1 MISMVGRRIS
11 FSFMVLERQFI
22 EVHWGRR
29 RWTLYHSERFF
40 LWMDCEVRFKL
51 ISFWNE
57 SIKNCFGGYV
67 DMWTCS
73 VLKSH
78 HVNIYTFHWIQCVRR
93 RQVRICWFYGHWR
106 QCGQSNSRTDTKL
119 RNNSDANKKNRK
131 KWIIIKLCVISTQ
144 PAIHHLLS
152 FKNEIFHR
160 TPT

>member
-1 MISMVGRRIS
+1 MISMVGRYIS

-29 RWTLYHSERFF
+29 RWTLYHSERFCVNGLRGSLQTDF
-40 LWMDCEVRFKL
+40 ILEWKHKKLLWWLR
-51 ISFWNE
+51 W
-57 SIKNCFGGYV
+57 
-67 DMWTCS
+67 
-73 VLKSH
+73 
-78 HVNIYTFHWIQCVRR
+78 HVNMLSFEISSCKYLYISLDPMCQTQAGPYLLVLWPLETMRPVKQSD
-93 RQVRICWFYGHWR
+93 GHKA
-106 QCGQSNSRTDTKL
+106 TKQQ
-119 RNNSDANKKNRK
+119 RCKQKNRK